1 MVEEFEGPQTT
12 RGQEGQAYVVRA
24 GAKQLYVETDDNTL
38 YFKSGQSTE
47 KEWVLIEVTPSATRD
62 PRAPEHAGYDRV
74 VPERQRRIPPLKPR
88 DVQPDAKPVAPPS
101 QVALELMQYTN
112 HFYIRNLAGEV
123 DELLGKNAIDLVV
136 GDALQLGGDAVE
148 VKFSVRE
155 KDKAD
160 TVIEFVA
167 HYHAD
172 ATGASPAAR
181 HASQWH
187 LKKWTNNWAHKDL
200 EPSAT
205 KYPNLFKLLPKRKD
219 ALRDARPYKSG
230 ELLYSPK

>member
-1 MVEEFEGPQTT
+1 MVEEFEGPQTA
-12 RGQEGQAYVVRA
+12 RGQEGLAYVFP
-24 GAKQLYVETDDNTL
+24 GGPKQLYVETDDNTL
-38 YFKSGQSTE
+38 YFKSNQSTE
-47 KEWVLIEVTPSATRD
+47 KEWVLVEVTPSAKPD

-74 VPERQRRIPPLKPR
+74 VPEKQRRIPPLKPKA
-88 DVQPDAKPVAPPS
+88 VQPEVKPVALPS
-101 QVALELMQYTN
+101 QVALELMQHTN
-112 HFYIRNLAGEV
+112 HFYIRNLASKV
-123 DELLGKNAIDLVV
+123 DELLGKNAIDLVI
-136 GDALQLGGDAVE
+136 GDALQLGGDTVE

-155 KDKAD
+155 KDQAD

-172 ATGASPAAR
+172 ATGASTAAH

-187 LKKWTNNWAHKDL
+187 LKKWTNKWAHKDL

-219 ALRDARPYKSG
+219 VLSNARPYTSG

>member
-1 MVEEFEGPQTT
+1 V
-12 RGQEGQAYVVRA
+12 
-24 GAKQLYVETDDNTL
+24 
-38 YFKSGQSTE
+38 
-47 KEWVLIEVTPSATRD
+47 
-62 PRAPEHAGYDRV
+62 
-74 VPERQRRIPPLKPR
+74 
-88 DVQPDAKPVAPPS
+88 KPVAPPS
-101 QVALELMQYTN
+101 QVALELMQQTN
-112 HFYIRNLAGEV
+112 HFYIRNLADKV

-136 GDALQLGGDAVE
+136 GDALQLGGDTVE

-155 KDKAD
+155 KGKPD

-172 ATGASPAAR
+172 ATGASTAAR

-219 ALRDARPYKSG
+219 VLRNARPYKSG

>member
-1 MVEEFEGPQTT
+1 MLEQRVCLRPVAFEE
-12 RGQEGQAYVVRA
+12 V
-24 GAKQLYVETDDNTL
+24 
-38 YFKSGQSTE
+38 
-47 KEWVLIEVTPSATRD
+47 
-62 PRAPEHAGYDRV
+62 EHARGSVGEPDRV
-74 VPERQRRIPPLKPR
+74 RILRRLGEPNR
-88 DVQPDAKPVAPPS
+88 
-101 QVALELMQYTN
+101 
-112 HFYIRNLAGEV
+112 IRAVLAGRLGNSA
-123 DELLGKNAIDLVV
+123 ELEEAQNEQA
-136 GDALQLGGDAVE
+136 GDALQLGGDTVE

-172 ATGASPAAR
+172 ATGASTAAR

-200 EPSAT
+200 EPSAL

-219 ALRDARPYKSG
+219 VLSNARPYKSG

>member
-1 MVEEFEGPQTT
+1 LPGAIEQVEQIWSHAITSVSRSERDITSRLSAPPP
-12 RGQEGQAYVVRA
+12 R
-24 GAKQLYVETDDNTL
+24 
-38 YFKSGQSTE
+38 
-47 KEWVLIEVTPSATRD
+47 TPSET
-62 PRAPEHAGYDRV
+62 PRHNPGRQHRPTHNTPKIRGYLPTTNDLH
-74 VPERQRRIPPLKPR
+74 P
-88 DVQPDAKPVAPPS
+88 
-101 QVALELMQYTN
+101 N

-123 DELLGKNAIDLVV
+123 NELLGKNAIDLVV
-136 GDALQLGGDAVE
+136 GDALQLGGDTVE

-172 ATGASPAAR
+172 ATGASTAAR

>member
-1 MVEEFEGPQTT
+1 MVEEFEGPQTVP
-12 RGQEGQAYVVRA
+12 GQEGLAYVFP
-24 GAKQLYVETDDNTL
+24 GGSKQLYVETDDNTL
-38 YFKSGQSTE
+38 YFKSNQSTE
-47 KEWVLIEVTPSATRD
+47 KEWVLIEVTPSAKPD

-74 VPERQRRIPPLKPR
+74 VPEKQRRIPPLKPKA
-88 DVQPDAKPVAPPS
+88 VQPEVKPVAPPS
-101 QVALELMQYTN
+101 QVALELMQHTN
-112 HFYIRNLAGEV
+112 HFYIRNLASKV

-136 GDALQLGGDAVE
+136 GDALQLGGDTVE

-160 TVIEFVA
+160 TVVEFVA

-172 ATGASPAAR
+172 ATGASTAAH

-187 LKKWTNNWAHKDL
+187 LKKWTDKWAHKDL

-219 ALRDARPYKSG
+219 VLNNARPYKSG